1 MLEPVSVAPKV
12 GTIPETALL
21 AASLSV
27 IVTVE
32 VAVPSATTGVV
43 PVIEE
48 LTATAEPGVKI
59 TVVPAFTTG
68 VRIER
73 TFDSALVEARV
84 QVAIPEASVAE
95 QVP

>member
-1 MLEPVSVAPKV
+1 VSVALKV
-12 GTIPETALL
+12 GTTPETALL
-21 AASLSV
+21 EASLRVTV
-27 IVTVE
+27 IVD

-48 LTATAEPGVKI
+48 LPATAEPAVKT
-59 TVVPAFTTG
+59 TVEPAFTTG
-68 VRIER
+68 VAIER

-84 QVAIPEASVAE
+84 QVEIPELSVDE